1 VAKDDSK
8 SVSII
13 KVDRFLRRRW
23 QKQSPKARIL
33 GCKAAVPFANALRT
47 TRSTNICWQQADSLL
62 KLANMKIYREFP
74 ERLHHRVP
82 HWVEPGALFHVR
94 IAHDREKEQQA
105 LTHPALAQEILDSAK
120 FYEAKARDGTLRF
133 FS

>member
-1 VAKDDSK
+1 MAKT
-8 SVSII
+8 IAEGANI
-13 KVDRFLRRRW
+13 RL
-23 QKQSPKARIL
+23 QSCGAFCQR
-33 GCKAAVPFANALRT
+33 VET

-62 KLANMKIYREFP
+62 KLANMKIYRGFP